1 MVAKSDRFQLFLSH
15 RGAAAAYKNPK
26 FLGTKSFLVFA
37 SQMPFPR
44 DELERYTLY
53 MLQDAKVL
61 VWLTILCL
69 SLIDQH
75 RRRIAAITAF
85 VTTLPASFIR
95 GAAAVTGA
103 SGAF

>member
-1 MVAKSDRFQLFLSH
+1 
-15 RGAAAAYKNPK
+15 
-26 FLGTKSFLVFA
+26 
-37 SQMPFPR
+37 MPFPR

-61 VWLTILCL
+61 VSLTLLCL

-85 VTTLPASFIR
+85 VTISPASFIR

-103 SGAF
+103 SGDF